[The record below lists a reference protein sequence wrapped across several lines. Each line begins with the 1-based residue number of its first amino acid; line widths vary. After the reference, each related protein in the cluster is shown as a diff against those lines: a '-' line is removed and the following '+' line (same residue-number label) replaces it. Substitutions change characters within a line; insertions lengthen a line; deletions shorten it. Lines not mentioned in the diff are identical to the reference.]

1 MELGILYLDG
11 KPIPMGDFGFSLIER
26 DQGTDYPPPNP
37 KAFGSGKVPRF
48 GRQPPIC
55 TYAF

>member
-26 DQGTDYPPPNP
+26 DQGTGYH
-37 KAFGSGKVPRF
+37 
-48 GRQPPIC
+48 QPEGIWRWKS
-55 TYAF
+55 AAHW